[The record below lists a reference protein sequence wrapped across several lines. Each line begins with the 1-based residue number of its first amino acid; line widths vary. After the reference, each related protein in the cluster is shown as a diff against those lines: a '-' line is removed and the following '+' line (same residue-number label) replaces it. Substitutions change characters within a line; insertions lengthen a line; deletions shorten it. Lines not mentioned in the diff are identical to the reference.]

1 MDEKTILLRLGLA
14 VLFGVIIGLEREHK
28 NKDAGATTH
37 ALVALAAALLV
48 IISKEGFKYAADG
61 MLLSTDGSRVAASI
75 IPGIGFLG
83 AGAIIVRGDRV
94 SGLTTSAG
102 ILITAAI
109 GMGFG
114 SGLYMVAATAAVL
127 VFVVLVGTRMLDTVR
142 EHRMAKRAA
151 QRDKNKD
158 PRQYDH
164 EQDTEPVQKHSEK

>member
-48 IISKEGFKYAADG
+48 IVSKEGFNHAADG

-114 SGLYMVAATAAVL
+114 SGLYTVAATAAVL
-127 VFVVLVGTRMLDTVR
+127 VFVVLAGTRMLDTVR
-142 EHRMAKRAA
+142 ERRAAKRAA
-151 QRDKNKD
+151 KRAQNKD

-164 EQDTEPVQKHSEK
+164 EQDTEPVQKRSEK

>member
-14 VLFGVIIGLEREHK
+14 VLFGVLIGLEREYK

-48 IISKEGFKYAADG
+48 IISKEGFNHAADG

-102 ILITAAI
+102 ILITASI

-114 SGLYMVAATAAVL
+114 SGLYTVAATAAVL

-142 EHRMAKRAA
+142 ERRMAKRAA

>member
-114 SGLYMVAATAAVL
+114 SGLYEVSATAAVL
-127 VFVVLVGTRMLDTVR
+127 VFFVLFGTRLLDDLR
-142 EHRMAKRAA
+142 EKRAVKRAAKRA
-151 QRDKNKD
+151 QNKD